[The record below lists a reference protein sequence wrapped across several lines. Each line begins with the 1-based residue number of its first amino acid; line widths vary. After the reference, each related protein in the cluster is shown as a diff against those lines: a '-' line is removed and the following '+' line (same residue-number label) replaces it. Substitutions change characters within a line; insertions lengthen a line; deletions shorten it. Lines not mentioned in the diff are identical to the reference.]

1 MTLMSA
7 TPAKRIVNPRLGVYF
22 AIFAA
27 AYVALVL
34 LAMIGEQLAAPPA
47 TVRWAV
53 ILVPLALYATIGIAA
68 RTRDPL
74 EFFAAGR
81 RVPAVYSGFA
91 LAFSA
96 FGGTGLVCM
105 TGTLFLVG
113 FDALCLVIGGL
124 AGFVV
129 MGILLAPFFRKF
141 GAYTISSYLGR
152 RFESPALRIVSAVIL
167 FVPLILFL
175 TAEIKT
181 AAFAGSFLTAAPA
194 STLITLITAALLVTL
209 WPGGTRALT
218 WSSVAEAIA
227 ALLALIVPV
236 SIVAVLWTNLP
247 LPQLSYG
254 PLMRVLARQEA
265 TQGLP
270 LIFAQGLTFDLP
282 GMGLSVITKRFATSF
297 STVGPG
303 GFVAAMLIIMMGV
316 ASAPWLLPR
325 IATAPGVYHA
335 RKSIGWATLTF
346 GIIMLTAAAI
356 AVFMRV
362 LVFDATAGGTLP
374 AWLQDLAARGYA
386 DADTRQAAMDAAHA
400 APGGLALMRDA
411 VLFALPAAAGLPA
424 VFTALA
430 AAGAIA
436 ASMAGASASATALG
450 SLIAEDIIFG
460 RKAEP
465 PLDAPRL
472 TTARLCIATVLGLG
486 GAGAALISGDP
497 FDMLLW
503 SLALTGSTLFPVLV
517 LSIWWK
523 RINAFG
529 AMAGLTCGFGVGM
542 FAILA
547 GEFEW
552 LPIDPSLAGVFGI
565 PASLIAA
572 IAATLLTPHPGRHV
586 LELVRDIRVPG
597 GEILYDREMRLLR
610 LKKRQRTQI
619 GV

>member
-1 MTLMSA
+1 MPNK
-7 TPAKRIVNPRLGVYF
+7 PAQRIVNPRLGVFF

-27 AYVALVL
+27 AYVSLIL
-34 LAMIGEQLAAPPA
+34 LAMIGEQLAAPA
-47 TVRWAV
+47 AAVRWAV
-53 ILVPLALYATIGIAA
+53 ILVPLGLYAAIGIAA
-68 RTRDPL
+68 NTRLPL

-81 RVPAVYSGFA
+81 RVPAVYNGFA
-91 LAFSA
+91 LAFTA
-96 FGGTGLVCM
+96 FGGTGLVAM
-105 TGTLFLVG
+105 TGTLFLAG
-113 FDALCLVIGGL
+113 FDALCIVIGGL

-141 GAYTISSYLGR
+141 GAYTIPSYLGR
-152 RFESPALRIVSAVIL
+152 RFESSALRLVSAAVL
-167 FVPLILFL
+167 SVPLILML

-181 AAFAGSFLTAAPA
+181 AAFAGAFLTAASGPA
-194 STLITLITAALLVTL
+194 IAGLITLALLVTL

-218 WSSVAEAIA
+218 WSSVAEGIA
-227 ALLALIVPV
+227 ALLALIVPAA
-236 SIVAVLWTNLP
+236 IVAVLWTNLP
-247 LPQLSYG
+247 IPQLSYG

-265 TQGLP
+265 SQGLP

-282 GMGLSVITKRFATSF
+282 GAGLSVITKRFATSF

-303 GFVAAMLIIMMGV
+303 GFAAATLTIMMGV

-335 RKSIGWATLTF
+335 RKSIGWATLVF
-346 GIIMLTAAAI
+346 GILMLTAAAI

-362 LVFDATAGGTLP
+362 LVFDAATGGTLP
-374 AWLQDLAARGYA
+374 AWMQALAARGYA
-386 DADTRQAAMDAAHA
+386 DADTRQAATDVAHA
-400 APGGLALMRDA
+400 APGSIAMMRDA
-411 VLFALPAAAGLPA
+411 VLLALPSAAGLPA

-436 ASMAGASASATALG
+436 AAMVGASASATALG
-450 SLIAEDIIFG
+450 SLLAEDLVYG
-460 RKAEP
+460 RRAEP
-465 PLDAPRL
+465 PPDAPRL
-472 TTARLCIATVLGLG
+472 TAARLCIAAVLGLG
-486 GAGAALISGDP
+486 GAAAAFISGDP

-529 AMAGLTCGFGVGM
+529 AMAGLTCGFGVAM
-542 FAILA
+542 LAILA
-547 GEFEW
+547 GEFQW
-552 LPIDPSLAGVFGI
+552 LPVDPTLAGIFGI
-565 PASLIAA
+565 PASVLAA
-572 IAATLLTPHPGRHV
+572 MAATLATPYPGRHV

-610 LKKRQRTQI
+610 LKKRQRPQI